1 MKKLNIDVKTDPN
14 QGLATD
20 VVVTSEKNVIENN
33 ISKSYKSIFLE
44 NTFTLFNIINL
55 ILAVLVFYTGSYKNM
70 LFMGVVISN
79 MAIGIIQE
87 IRSKKV
93 LDKLALISQQ
103 KALVIRNGK
112 KEEIPIDEVVKNDI
126 LLVTTGNQICC
137 DCVLVEG
144 EIEVNESMLTGE
156 SDAVVKKPGDTVLS
170 GTFVVSGEAKLQAVL
185 VGESTYSYSI
195 YKEAKRSKQF
205 PSMLRDSIN
214 AIIRFSTVIIFPMGI
229 LLFSKQYFTSHNLN
243 ESILNTVAA
252 VGGMIP
258 EGLVVLTS
266 VALAIASMQLAKK
279 KVLVQ
284 ELYCIETLARV
295 DVLCLDKTGTI
306 TSGAM
311 DVKNI
316 IPFEEYSQ
324 DFIKNT
330 LANLYSVLP
339 DTNPTA
345 LAIRAFAGNPQGIQ
359 AEEITPFSSS
369 RKQASALL
377 KGVRYICG
385 AYSYIFDKP
394 DKKIL
399 AQIDEYAKEGYRVL
413 ALAKQENK
421 EAPKLMAL
429 VCIEDQ
435 IRPNAKKILNFFE
448 KQDVALKVISGD
460 DPITVASIAQ
470 KAGITGSY
478 IDMKGIQENEIPK
491 IVKEYSIFGRVSP
504 EQKKWMVQAL
514 KKDDHVVAMTGDGVN
529 DVMALKE
536 ADCSIAMGSGSQAAR
551 SVASLVLLKDQFN
564 AMPSILD
571 KGRGVINNIQ
581 RTASLFLVKTLFS
594 LGLSILTLVW
604 LKEYPFQPIQLTLIS
619 SLCTGIPSFIL
630 TLEPD
635 YSRVKGNFLVNVF
648 SKALPGALNV
658 ILMVFILSIGQVL
671 LNIPEDQ
678 ISTMATILAAANAL
692 YVLISVC
699 IPFTLL
705 RKVLVCTMTAAMV
718 IAVVFFSKFFMLVS
732 LDIYQLIFT
741 AAYIPAMYFILRFL
755 ASLPWKKIIEKYRIF
770 NLKKA

>member
-1 MKKLNIDVKTDPN
+1 MKKLSIEVKTDPY
-14 QGLATD
+14 QGLDEQT
-20 VVVTSEKNVIENN
+20 VVTSEKNVIEND

-44 NTFTLFNIINL
+44 NTFTLFNIINF
-55 ILAVLVFYTGSYKNM
+55 ILAAMVFYTGSYKNM

-87 IRSKKV
+87 VRSKKV
-93 LDKLALISQQ
+93 LDQLALISQQ
-103 KALVIRNGK
+103 KAAVIRDGHLT
-112 KEEIPIDEVVKNDI
+112 EIPIDEVVKNDI

-137 DCVLVEG
+137 DCVVVEG
-144 EIEVNESMLTGE
+144 DIEVNESMLTGE
-156 SDAVVKKPGDTVLS
+156 SDAIHKKPGDTVLS
-170 GTFVVSGEAKLQAVL
+170 GTFVVSGEARLQAVL

-195 YKEAKRSKQF
+195 YKEAKRNKQF

-214 AIIRFSTVIIFPMGI
+214 AIIRFSTVIIFPIGI
-229 LLFSKQYFTSHNLN
+229 LLFTKQFFTSYDLN

-311 DVKNI
+311 DVKKI
-316 IPFEEYSQ
+316 IPFGEYSKET
-324 DFIKNT
+324 IKDT

-345 LAIRAFAGNPQGIQ
+345 DAIRKYAGKGSDIK

-369 RKQASALL
+369 RKQVSAKLNNI
-377 KGVRYICG
+377 RYLCG
-385 AYSYIFDKP
+385 AYTYVFEKADP
-394 DKKIL
+394 QIL
-399 AQIDEYAKEGYRVL
+399 NQIDEYAKNGFRVL
-413 ALAKQENK
+413 ALAKQNAGEDL
-421 EAPKLMAL
+421 KLMAL
-429 VCIEDQ
+429 ICIEDQ

-460 DPITVASIAQ
+460 DPITVASIAK
-470 KAGITGSY
+470 KAGVSGNY
-478 IDMKGIQENEIPK
+478 IDMKGITENEIPN
-491 IVKEYSIFGRVSP
+491 IVQKYSIFGRVSP

-514 KKDDHVVAMTGDGVN
+514 KKQEHVVAMTGDGVN

-551 SVASLVLLKDQFN
+551 SVASLVLLEDQFN

-635 YSRVKGNFLVNVF
+635 YSRVTGNFLVNVF

-658 ILMVFILSIGQVL
+658 IFMVFILSVGQKIFG
-671 LNIPEDQ
+671 IPKD
-678 ISTMATILAAANAL
+678 IVSTMATILAAANAL

-705 RKVLVCTMTAAMV
+705 RKALVITMCTLMG
-718 IAVVFFSKFFMLVS
+718 IAVVFFSRFFMLSS
-732 LDIYQLIFT
+732 LNIYELIFT

-755 ASLPWKKIIEKYRIF
+755 SGLPWKKIIEKYRIF
-770 NLKKA
+770 NLYKA